1 MRPPEAARDVGNGP
15 PRVVTRGKVRV
26 AMADTGRANHRGMR
40 ALSPDE
46 WARAERVAERLHADL
61 RRLVGGLPEH
71 ARGASAMARQL
82 SVLRATCQ
90 RVVSAVNEPSPT
102 PLMLT
107 RLPGIQGLEQFLE
120 GVAQAGVDAADVE
133 NARASVQLFDQLL
146 RELGGSQSK
155 LAERLSSVARPQQQ
169 RTGEAQEQSRQ
180 ELFHAA
186 ARLVGRQ
193 CDVSLS
199 VYAFRVAPDDAGDLE
214 WAMGKG
220 SIGHVMWPG
229 AMPLLLAAGETLA
242 DTDEASDRSVT
253 LLDMGRARGR
263 TPEAVMREFTTQPL
277 PAVTTRGSGRTVLQ
291 IVDPKGVDDGRP
303 IDIVTAVRG
312 RDPMFSPTTGKPTL
326 DAVWTLVN
334 APTRHMVLDVYLH
347 RDMERLYRPSLD
359 VQMWN
364 PGLNAPQADRWATRF
379 PGGPRLQ
386 LLGAGVEG
394 AETEAYAR
402 HVELTRALFAR
413 VGWDADE
420 FVGFRCE
427 VAFPI
432 WRAGY
437 CMDFEF
443 TGEKP
448 SGG

>member
-1 MRPPEAARDVGNGP
+1 MPEVPGDIGKRPPLIVSRGN
-15 PRVVTRGKVRV
+15 VRV
-26 AMADTGRANHRGMR
+26 SMADTGRANHRGTR

-61 RRLVGGLPEH
+61 RRLVGALPEH
-71 ARGASAMARQL
+71 ARGASGMSRQL

-90 RVVSAVNEPSPT
+90 RVVSAVNEPSPS

-120 GVAQAGVDAADVE
+120 GIAQAEVDPADIE
-133 NARASVQLFDQLL
+133 NARASVQLFDQLI

-155 LAERLSSVARPQQQ
+155 LAERLSSVTRPQQQ
-169 RTGEAQEQSRQ
+169 RTGEAQEQARQ

-199 VYAFRVAPDDAGDLE
+199 VYAFRAAPDDATDIE
-214 WAMGKG
+214 WAMAKG

-229 AMPLLLAAGETLA
+229 AMPMLLAAGETLA
-242 DTDEASDRSVT
+242 DSDSASERSVT

-277 PAVTTRGSGRTVLQ
+277 PVVTSRGSGRTVLQ
-291 IVDPKGVDDGRP
+291 IVDPKSVEDGRP

-312 RDPMFSPTTGKPTL
+312 RDPMFSPSTGKPTL

-334 APTRHMVLDVYLH
+334 APSRHMVLDVYLH
-347 RDMERLYRPSLD
+347 RDMERMYRPSLD

-364 PGLNAPQADRWATRF
+364 PGLNTPLEDRWATRF

-394 AETEAYAR
+394 AETDSYAR
-402 HVELTRALFAR
+402 HIEMTRALFSR
-413 VGWDADE
+413 VGWSAEE

-427 VAFPI
+427 VVFPI

-443 TGEKP
+443 MGEKP
-448 SGG
+448 AGA